1 MAKQEQFEKDRM
13 SRIHDSVSAQ
23 FGAAA
28 AAYTTSP
35 VHSDPKRYARWLSSR
50 NRRQPIAPST
60 SPLARDTQRSRSL
73 RASLKSSPTI

>member
-1 MAKQEQFEKDRM
+1 M

-35 VHSDPKRYARWLSSR
+35 VHSDAEALRLVVELARPTP
-50 NRRQPIAPST
+50 PIALSILR
-60 SPLARDTQRSRSL
+60 LARDTQRSRSL
-73 RASLKSSPTI
+73 RTSLKSSLTI